1 MLGIEKPVLLAG
13 MNGIANANLAAAV
26 SNAGGLGSIGGVSYT
41 PKMLQ
46 KEIDE
51 LKRKLEPGKPFGV
64 DLLLP
69 KVGGSARKTN
79 KDYTKGKLPE
89 LVDIICAAKPALF
102 ISAVGL
108 PPEWVVKKL
117 HEHGILIMN
126 MCGRA
131 KHAVAA
137 AKLGADIVCV
147 QGGQGG
153 GHTGEI
159 AFNILV
165 PQTVDA
171 VNGMKSEF
179 TGKQIPVIAAG
190 GVYDGRGL
198 AAALSYGAQA
208 VWVGTRFIVSK
219 ESGAGKLHRQ
229 GVIDMNV
236 TDSIRST
243 IYTGRP
249 MRVIKNAT
257 NVEYESTKLS
267 ENQKL
272 RDQGIIPIEAILKEK
287 QAAGEEISFVK
298 ELPLL
303 VGQVGGV
310 ISEADDKPARQIIDE
325 MVNDAAQIIQRNNSI
340 VSRL

>member
-1 MLGIEKPVLLAG
+1 MG
-13 MNGIANANLAAAV
+13 
-26 SNAGGLGSIGGVSYT
+26 
-41 PKMLQ
+41 
-46 KEIDE
+46 
-51 LKRKLEPGKPFGV
+51 
-64 DLLLP
+64 
-69 KVGGSARKTN
+69 
-79 KDYTKGKLPE
+79 
-89 LVDIICAAKPALF
+89 
-102 ISAVGL
+102 
-108 PPEWVVKKL
+108 
-117 HEHGILIMN
+117 
-126 MCGRA
+126 
-131 KHAVAA
+131 
-137 AKLGADIVCV
+137 
-147 QGGQGG
+147 
-153 GHTGEI
+153 
-159 AFNILV
+159 
-165 PQTVDA
+165 
-171 VNGMKSEF
+171 KSEF
-179 TGKQIPVIAAG
+179 TGKAIPVIAAG

-198 AAALSYGAQA
+198 AAALSLGAQA

-257 NVEYESTKLS
+257 NVEYESSKLS
-267 ENQKL
+267 ENQRL

-310 ISEADDKPARQIIDE
+310 ITEADDKPAAQIIDE

-340 VSRL
+340 VARL